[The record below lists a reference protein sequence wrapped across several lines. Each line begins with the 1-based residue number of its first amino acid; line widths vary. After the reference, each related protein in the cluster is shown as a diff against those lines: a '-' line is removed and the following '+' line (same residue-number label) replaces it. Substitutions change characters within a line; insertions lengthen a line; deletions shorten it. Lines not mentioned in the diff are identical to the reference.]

1 MKTIRFTMFLIY
13 NDYKTGK
20 WKEAPHLNMLISM
33 AFLALINIVTIFCLF
48 KRGNIFF
55 DGSRWL
61 VVLKFLVIVPI
72 LTTGFNLIGSK
83 KTIEKLSFSSEKIR
97 TGNILL
103 LLYISI
109 SIILLILGIILHP

>member
-20 WKEAPHLNMLISM
+20 WKEAPRLHMLVSM
-33 AFLALINIVTIFCLF
+33 AVLALINIVTIFCFF

-61 VVLKFLVIVPI
+61 VVLKFLVFVSV
-72 LTTGFNLIGSK
+72 LATGFNFIGSK
-83 KTIEKLSFSSEKIR
+83 KIIEKFSFSSEKIR
-97 TGNILL
+97 TGNIFLVV
-103 LLYISI
+103 YISI
-109 SIILLILGIILHP
+109 SIITLILGIISHP